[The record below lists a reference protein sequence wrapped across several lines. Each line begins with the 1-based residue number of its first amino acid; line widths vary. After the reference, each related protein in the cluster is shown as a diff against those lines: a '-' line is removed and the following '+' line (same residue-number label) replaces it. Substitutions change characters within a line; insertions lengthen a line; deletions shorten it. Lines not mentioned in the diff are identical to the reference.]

1 MLKIALIT
9 NYNFAEKANAA
20 MTVADRLIR
29 EGGEVLIAAF
39 NREKLVRTHRHRPE
53 FRYLPIDPLYAE
65 ADIVIVLGGDGSILE
80 AARRAATRGTPVLGI
95 NFGRLGYMAELEAGQ
110 LDELHRLFTG
120 EYTLERRMMLRVD
133 LLGNGGELKSFCYAL
148 NDAVVSNGSV
158 ARVIDLELAE
168 NGETVT
174 SYRADG
180 LIIATPTGS
189 TAYSMSAGGAIVDPS
204 VGCFCVTPICPHSF
218 AARPL
223 IFSDRSVLE
232 IRNICVR
239 EKMLYL
245 TVDGKMSFELLRGQS
260 VRVTRSRLETKLI
273 RFRKSGF
280 YRVLCRKL
288 QDSHF

>member
-20 MTVADRLIR
+20 MAVADRLIR

-80 AARRAATRGTPVLGI
+80 AARRAATGGTPILGI

-133 LLGNGGELKSFCYAL
+133 LLGSGGELKSFCYAL

-174 SYRADG
+174 TDRLDRVLHVGRRGNRRSFGRMLLCDTDLSAFVCGSSAD
-180 LIIATPTGS
+180 LL
-189 TAYSMSAGGAIVDPS
+189 
-204 VGCFCVTPICPHSF
+204 
-218 AARPL
+218 RPL
-223 IFSDRSVLE
+223 GAGDPQH
-232 IRNICVR
+232 
-239 EKMLYL
+239 
-245 TVDGKMSFELLRGQS
+245 LRP
-260 VRVTRSRLETKLI
+260 
-273 RFRKSGF
+273 
-280 YRVLCRKL
+280 
-288 QDSHF
+288 

>member
-20 MTVADRLIR
+20 MAVADRLIR

-80 AARRAATRGTPVLGI
+80 AARRAATGGTPILGI

-133 LLGNGGELKSFCYAL
+133 LLGSGGELKSFCYAL

-174 SYRADG
+174 TYRADG

-260 VRVTRSRLETKLI
+260 VRVTRSRLETKLV